1 MTRPPA
7 FISAPFAA
15 PTAREIRLNIARAA
29 ALGRLAVHH
38 GYVSIVPHVA
48 VALLFGGED
57 DPATRAQCLDL
68 CLAHL
73 EAAGR
78 HSGARVYVLLRDD
91 GTPSQGTALELE
103 AWGARNTTMGTWST
117 WRDAFADAG
126 EELLEHYN
134 DPGAFWIAP
143 LLRS

>member
-15 PTAREIRLNIARAA
+15 PTTREIRLNIARAA
-29 ALGRLAVHH
+29 ALGRLAIHH
-38 GYVSIVPHVA
+38 GYAPLVPHLT

-57 DPATRAQCLDL
+57 DPATRSLSLDL
-68 CLAHL
+68 CLSHL
-73 EAAGR
+73 EAIQSR
-78 HSGARVYVLLRDD
+78 PGAKLYVLLRDD
-91 GTPSQGTALELE
+91 GTPSPGVQAEQD
-103 AWGARNTTMGTWST
+103 AWRKSSVSAT
-117 WRDAFADAG
+117 WRGWRDLFEAAG

-134 DPGAFWIAP
+134 DPGAFWTAP

>member
-15 PTAREIRLNIARAA
+15 STAREIRLNIARAA
-29 ALGRLAVHH
+29 ALGRLAIHH
-38 GYVSIVPHVA
+38 GYAPIVPHLTA
-48 VALLFGGED
+48 ALLLGEED
-57 DPATRAQCLDL
+57 GPAVRALSMDL
-68 CLAHL
+68 CLSHLAALGAH
-73 EAAGR
+73 
-78 HSGARVYVLLRDD
+78 SFARLYVLLRDD

-103 AWGARNTTMGTWST
+103 AWGARNTTMGTWSA
-117 WRDAFADAG
+117 WRSAFADAG